1 MFQTDLYSRNTIID
15 ILRFLGISL
24 IILAHVNP
32 PNYILN
38 LRCFDVPMMLFVSGL
53 AYSNKRSN
61 FSISFI
67 VHRIKRLIIPVYIFL
82 SFYFI
87 VVLAFKYFLKI
98 DFGITKEHIVGS
110 YLLMNGIGY
119 VWIIRVFLLIG
130 IITPILQKFNETKL
144 GTWTYM
150 CFILFFLLIQEII
163 TEIGAGLTSI
173 FIREYVYYMTG
184 YSIIFMIGL
193 RIMKEHK
200 LWKWNIFGVSIF
212 LLSACYIIIDHS
224 SGGAGINISSA
235 IHVNNYKYPP
245 QTYFITY
252 GIMMS
257 LFIYAILK
265 KNIFNYPRL
274 FLLIGQNTIW
284 IYLWHIPLIQLTGL
298 FDINWITRY
307 MIVYVLSVSVCM
319 FQVFVVAKLEIKYPG
334 NKFLKYLKG

>member
-1 MFQTDLYSRNTIID
+1 MFQTNFSSRYAIID

-32 PNYILN
+32 PILLMN

-67 VHRIKRLIIPVYIFL
+67 AHRIKRLIIPVYIFL

-87 VVLAFKYFLKI
+87 VVFALKYFLRI
-98 DFGITKEHIVGS
+98 DFGITKEHVVGS

-130 IITPILQKFNETKL
+130 IITPLLQKFNETIL
-144 GTWTYM
+144 GTRTYM
-150 CFILFFLLIQEII
+150 CFILFFLLIQEIL
-163 TEIGAGLTSI
+163 TENGAGLTSI
-173 FIREYVYYMTG
+173 FIRDYVYYMTG

-193 RIMKEHK
+193 RIMNGQQ

-212 LLSACYIIIDHS
+212 LLSVCYIIIDHS
-224 SGGAGINISSA
+224 SGGGINISSA
-235 IHVNNYKYPP
+235 IHINNYKYPP
-245 QTYFITY
+245 QTYFIAY
-252 GIMMS
+252 GSMMS
-257 LFIYAILK
+257 IFVYAILK
-265 KNIFNYPRL
+265 KYSFNYPRI

-298 FDINWITRY
+298 FDINWIIRY
-307 MIVYVLSVSVCM
+307 IIVYILSISVCM
-319 FQVFVVAKLEIKYPG
+319 LQVFVVAKLEIKYPY